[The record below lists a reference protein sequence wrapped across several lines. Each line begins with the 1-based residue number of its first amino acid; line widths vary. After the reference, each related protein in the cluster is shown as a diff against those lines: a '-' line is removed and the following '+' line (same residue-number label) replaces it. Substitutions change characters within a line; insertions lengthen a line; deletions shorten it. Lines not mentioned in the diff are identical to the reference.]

1 MYRVTVDDD
10 KKTVLSAIDI
20 VAAEFAISWFL
31 CGAYSRVLLCEE
43 VFKTPIGRATY
54 DLDIAIC
61 VKSLDEYTCFR
72 ESLCEKYM
80 FMPDSKKEQRL
91 IHRMSGIPVDIIPF
105 GKFSE
110 PDELYRWG
118 PDDAFE
124 MNVLGFDDASLS
136 SISFLVNSELE
147 IKIAGY
153 AEQFVLK
160 LFAWKDR
167 RSIRGIDDAG
177 DLAYFLIHALKSVS
191 EMHLFG
197 KYYSVL
203 EEAGYDDELASCCIL
218 GKQIRSVFSMKTVD
232 KTIEILEDE
241 FNAGDD
247 SALMSDM
254 YSRFSSWPRPDERIA
269 IVIDQLLKGLL
280 ADDH

>member
-10 KKTVLSAIDI
+10 KKTVLSAIDT

-43 VFKTPIGRATY
+43 VFKAPIGRATY

-72 ESLCEKYM
+72 EILCEKYM
-80 FMPDSKKEQRL
+80 FQPDSKKEHRL
-91 IHRMSGIPVDIIPF
+91 IHRRSGIPVDIIPF

-110 PDELYRWG
+110 PDELYTWG
-118 PDDAFE
+118 SDDAFE

-136 SISFLVNSELE
+136 AISFLVNSELE
-147 IKIAGY
+147 IKLAGY
-153 AEQFVLK
+153 VEQFVLK

-167 RSIRGIDDAG
+167 RSIRGIDDAR
-177 DLAYFLIHALKSVS
+177 DLAYFLIHVLKSVS
-191 EMHLFG
+191 EKDLYG
-197 KYYSVL
+197 KYHSVL
-203 EEAGYDDELASCCIL
+203 EEAGYDDKLASCYIL
-218 GKQIRSVFSMKTVD
+218 GKQIRSVFSIKTVN

-241 FNAGDD
+241 FKAGDD

-254 YSRFSSWPRPDERIA
+254 YSRFSSWPQPDQRIA
-269 IVIDQLLKGLL
+269 TVIDQLLKGLF

>member
-10 KKTVLSAIDI
+10 KKAALVAIDT
-20 VAAEFAISWFL
+20 VAREFTISWFL

-61 VKSLDEYTCFR
+61 VQSLDEYTCFS
-72 ESLCEKYM
+72 EALCEKHM
-80 FMPDSKKEQRL
+80 FRPDSKKEQRL
-91 IHRMSGIPVDIIPF
+91 IHVRSGVPVDIIPF

-110 PDELYRWG
+110 PDELYTWG
-118 PDDAFE
+118 SDDAFE
-124 MNVLGFDDASLS
+124 MNVRGFNEASLS
-136 SISFLVNSELE
+136 VITFLINSELE

-167 RSIRGIDDAG
+167 RQVRGIDDAR

-191 EMHLFG
+191 DKDLYG
-197 KYYSVL
+197 KYDSVR
-203 EEAGYDDELASCCIL
+203 EEAGYDDELASCYIL
-218 GKQIRSVFSMKTVD
+218 GKQIRSVFSNKTVD

-241 FNAGDD
+241 FKAGDD

-254 YSRFSSWPRPDERIA
+254 FSRFSSWPQPDERIET
-269 IVIDQLLKGLL
+269 VIDQLLKGLYT
-280 ADDH
+280 DD